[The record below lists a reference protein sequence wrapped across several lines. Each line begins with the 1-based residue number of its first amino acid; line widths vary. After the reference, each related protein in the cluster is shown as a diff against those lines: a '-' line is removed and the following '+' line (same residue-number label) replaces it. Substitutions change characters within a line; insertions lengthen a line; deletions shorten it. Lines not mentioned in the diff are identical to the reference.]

1 MDKLDRFD
9 PDSNSHEKR
18 AKRKKIHPAVT
29 FGKTPFATLKKTA
42 AKPVQA
48 VQRRA
53 LIRFHSADYFIQF
66 FFGLT
71 AKDASSAAS
80 AVLSP
85 ENCAAYLPQKLH
97 AGPRQ
102 NPGSYRGSISAQN
115 RNTDAPRGNNDKDW
129 SSALFYVIQRRV
141 RHMQF
146 AGNVPD
152 PQFLPVHRVFY
163 DAFIQKP
170 AHMLVVNPGRQV
182 CPGS

>member
-1 MDKLDRFD
+1 MTLIQTPTKNVQKEKN
-9 PDSNSHEKR
+9 PSGSHL
-18 AKRKKIHPAVT
+18 RKNIFCHT
-29 FGKTPFATLKKTA
+29 EKTA

-66 FFGLT
+66 FFGLS
-71 AKDASSAAS
+71 AKDASSSAS

-102 NPGSYRGSISAQN
+102 NPGSYRGGISAQN

-146 AGNVPD
+146 AGNVLD
-152 PQFLPVHRVFY
+152 PQFLPVHRIFY

-170 AHMLVVNPGRQV
+170 AHMLVINPGRQV